1 MSADLPPELRA
12 ELEESIQGILSMM
25 LEAFRNEIID
35 QCAAAAVRADMTGD
49 DPRAAILKLK
59 GKPQ

>member
-1 MSADLPPELRA
+1 MSADLPPELKA
-12 ELEESIQGILSMM
+12 ELEEAVSGILQTM

-35 QCAAAAVRADMTGD
+35 QCAAAALRAEMLGD
-49 DPRAAILKLK
+49 DPQQTILKLK